1 MTNDRYLIVSYF
13 VVAALAVALAC
24 ATWLYLRRSFW
35 GISQSLSEGNFSRI
49 WNAMFPAG
57 LFLPAIFGFI
67 SVSYYGCSMSYE
79 KIVKDR
85 SYLIHK
91 NQEQISSILLWIAGA
106 LLFWNLIIAL
116 ALRFARTSS
125 TQPSAESPDIP
136 LHSPSED
143 T

>member
-1 MTNDRYLIVSYF
+1 MTNERYLIVSYF
-13 VVAALAVALAC
+13 VVAALAVAVAW
-24 ATWLYLRRSFW
+24 ATWLYLCRSFL
-35 GISQSLSEGNFSRI
+35 GITHTLSKGNLSRVLKAI
-49 WNAMFPAG
+49 FPAG
-57 LFLPAIFGFI
+57 LFLPALLGFI
-67 SVSYYGCSMSYE
+67 SVSYYGCSMSYD

-106 LLFWNLIIAL
+106 LLFWNLIIVL

-125 TQPSAESPDIP
+125 QPSAESPDIP
-136 LHSPSED
+136 LHSPSEN